1 MQHLRKSWELKSG
14 RTSATQ
20 RLPAHGIRTVG
31 WRVQVAP
38 RDALL
43 GIYTEQRRSPLKLA
57 LAFSTLTSSLSEALR
72 IFSRPPAPLL
82 LGGTRLG

>member
-1 MQHLRKSWELKSG
+1 MYVGEISDHY
-14 RTSATQ
+14 
-20 RLPAHGIRTVG
+20 GIREISDLLRLEYSGAAEQEIYT
-31 WRVQVAP
+31 
-38 RDALL
+38 LL

-82 LGGTRLG
+82 LGGLG